1 MKLHL
6 LILSKRDCYVNFR
19 ERYLQKVLQV
29 VKYQREYKS
38 TEYTMK
44 RVITYFT

>member
-19 ERYLQKVLQV
+19 ERYLQKALQV

-38 TEYTMK
+38 TEYIMK